1 MTINQ
6 DEFFQNLDAE
16 NITPEQ
22 AAQMLEFGLEGDTGT
37 MPETVSEAPD
47 APTEQADVAD
57 QGAGDSSE
65 AGQEAQAEPEPVL
78 LAKDG
83 KHTIPY
89 EKLVEA
95 REGERHWK
103 AQAEAAAAELDKLR
117 EQAQTRADAGEAPT
131 VTDQNAAIAQE
142 AIDQGIDPD
151 IFGDFSEED
160 LAKGV
165 LKLID
170 QRMQQQAQQMTEQQ
184 TREAAAKAHYDAI
197 YAVHPDADSII
208 ESKELGEWVATQPAH
223 VKLGIET
230 VLNTGSAQQVVDVF
244 TAFKQATGK
253 AQSAD
258 DIRAKARQAAESAK
272 QEPPVS
278 LSDIPGGRASGAT
291 LEEQVAGLDGTDLL
305 ERMQDMSPDQIESL
319 LNRLI

>member
-22 AAQMLEFGLEGDTGT
+22 AAQMLEFGLEGDTGSV
-37 MPETVSEAPD
+37 PELESETPE
-47 APTEQADVAD
+47 APTEQVDAVD
-57 QGAGDSSE
+57 
-65 AGQEAQAEPEPVL
+65 QEASEIEEAAGQAEPDPVL

-103 AQAEAAAAELDKLR
+103 AQAEAAAAELERLR

-131 VTDQNAAIAQE
+131 ATDQNAAIAQE

-151 IFGDFSEED
+151 LFGDFSEED

-165 LKLID
+165 MKLID
-170 QRMQQQAQQMTEQQ
+170 QRLQQQTQKMTEQQ
-184 TREAAAKAHYDAI
+184 SRDAAAKAHYDTI
-197 YAVHPDADSII
+197 YNAHPDADSII
-208 ESKELGEWVATQPAH
+208 ESKELAEWIATQPGH

-230 VLNTGSAQQVVDVF
+230 VLSTGSAQQVVEVF
-244 TAFKQATGK
+244 TAFKQSTGK
-253 AQSAD
+253 AQPAE
-258 DIRAKARQAAESAK
+258 DIRAKARQAAESAR

-305 ERMQDMSPDQIESL
+305 ERMQDMSPEQIESL